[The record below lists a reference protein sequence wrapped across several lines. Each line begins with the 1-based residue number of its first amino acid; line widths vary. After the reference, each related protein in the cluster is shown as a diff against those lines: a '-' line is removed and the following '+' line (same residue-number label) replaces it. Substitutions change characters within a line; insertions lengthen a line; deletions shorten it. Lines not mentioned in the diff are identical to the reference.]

1 MAKKRWVYSPRK
13 QAKPKVPDK
22 QKQAVKAKADELVQA
37 VLIPQHV
44 KPPPEDNDFNYL
56 ANIYTKWYRHYFYFC
71 STYNVRGPH
80 ATAPSF
86 EDKFARLEYVS
97 EDNFNLAFM
106 RYTGQWVEIAYDI
119 SLEEALAMISGDALF
134 QP

>member
-13 QAKPKVPDK
+13 QAKPKVPDR
-22 QKQAVKAKADELVQA
+22 QKQEVKTKADELVET
-37 VLIPQHV
+37 VLIPQYV
-44 KPPPEDNDFNYL
+44 KPPPEDNDFNYI
-56 ANIYTKWYRHYFYFC
+56 ANIYTKWYRNYFYFC
-71 STYNVRGPH
+71 STYNVRGPN
-80 ATAPSF
+80 AIAPSF

-119 SLEEALAMISGDALF
+119 SLDEALAMINGDALF

>member
-1 MAKKRWVYSPRK
+1 MAKKGWVYSPRK
-13 QAKPKVPDK
+13 QSKPKVSDSL
-22 QKQAVKAKADELVQA
+22 KQAVKTKADELVET
-37 VLIPQHV
+37 VLIPQYV

-56 ANIYTKWYRHYFYFC
+56 VNIYTKWYRHYFYFC
-71 STYNVRGPH
+71 STYNVRGPN

-97 EDNFNLAFM
+97 ADSFNLAFM
-106 RYTGQWVEIAYDI
+106 RYTGQWVEIAYNI
-119 SLEEALAMISGDALF
+119 SLDEALEMIKDDGLF

>member
-13 QAKPKVPDK
+13 QAKPKVPEN
-22 QKQAVKAKADELVQA
+22 QKQAVKAKADELVQT

-44 KPPPEDNDFNYL
+44 KPPPEDNDFNYI
-56 ANIYTKWYRHYFYFC
+56 ADIYTKWYRHYFYFC

-80 ATAPSF
+80 ATVPSF

-119 SLEEALAMISGDALF
+119 SLEEALEMIKGDALF
-134 QP
+134 HP